1 MTVGTYP
8 KQRILIFGV
17 VVCVALLAGC
27 LGGKPEP
34 TTTPEPPAAPEPVVP
49 PGPTPEEAARLDDLY
64 AGLEAARAQYAEGL
78 GLIVAGDEVAGED
91 LIAEAATTLSLG
103 AAECDELEF
112 CELERF
118 LRTFDSL
125 LTEQSIAL
133 KRQASRVDELEASV
147 QALEDAEREPGT
159 SPFVAA
165 MPEMNQT
172 VSLLRG
178 TDLREIINV
187 NGPVSAALD
196 DWLTWMRPMLMDS
209 YTNYQFL
216 RDDIAPVYE
225 KAGLPEA
232 LLFAMIATESG
243 GKVHAYSRAGAA
255 GLLQFMSRT
264 GRVYGLRRD
273 DGFDMRLD
281 PVSATEAN
289 VAYLND
295 RFGELNDSLEKALAA
310 YNGGEGRMRTLQKRH
325 KGASLWDT
333 RVYYSLPR
341 ETREYVPRV
350 LAAAW
355 LFLHP
360 EDYNLEWPTY
370 PTEKTTL
377 VLREEIALGELTIC
391 LGQEQNPDGWFRT
404 LRNLNPRLE
413 PGERIEA
420 GEEITVPAILVPIY
434 EENCLEGELM
444 ARARVLH
451 DANYPDGSELI
462 PYIVR
467 RGDTLGKI
475 ASRHRCVSV
484 GELAALN
491 NIRPPRYVIRVGQR
505 LKIPNCS

>member
-1 MTVGTYP
+1 MTVGFRQS
-8 KQRILIFGV
+8 KIILAVGV
-17 VVCVALLAGC
+17 VGALVLLAGC
-27 LGGKPEP
+27 LGGKPTP
-34 TTTPEPPAAPEPVVP
+34 ATTPEPPVSVEPVVP
-49 PGPTPEEAARLDDLY
+49 PGPNPAQTSEIEDLY
-64 AGLEAARAQYAEGL
+64 SRLEAANGQYEEGL
-78 GLIVAGDEVAGED
+78 GLIVAGDEIAGET
-91 LIAEAATTLSLG
+91 LLAEAATTLSLG
-103 AAECDELEF
+103 ADECDRLEF
-112 CELERF
+112 CDIDRF

-125 LTEQSIAL
+125 LTQQGIAL
-133 KRQASRVDELEASV
+133 KRQVARIDELEVSIR
-147 QALEDAEREPGT
+147 EDVEREPGT

-165 MPEMNQT
+165 MPEMKET

-178 TDLREIINV
+178 TELREIINL

-209 YTNYQFL
+209 HVNYQFL

-243 GKVHAYSRAGAA
+243 GKVHARSRAGAA
-255 GLLQFMSRT
+255 GPLQFMSRT
-264 GRVYGLRRD
+264 GRVYGLRTV

-281 PVSATEAN
+281 PVAATQAN
-289 VAYLND
+289 VDYLND
-295 RFGELNDSLEKALAA
+295 RFAELNDSLEKALAA
-310 YNGGEGRMRTLQKRH
+310 YNGGEGRMRNLERRH
-325 KGASLWDT
+325 KGASLWDS

-377 VLREEIALGELTIC
+377 VVREEIALGELTIC
-391 LGQEQNPDGWFRT
+391 LGQEQNPNGWFRT
-404 LRNLNPRLE
+404 LRNLNPRLK
-413 PGERIEA
+413 PGDRIEA
-420 GEEITVPAILVPIY
+420 GEEIVVPAILVPIY
-434 EENCLEGELM
+434 EQRCFDSELI

-451 DANYPDGSELI
+451 DANYPDGSELV
-462 PYIVR
+462 PYFVQ

-475 ASRHRCVSV
+475 ASRHRCVSIS
-484 GELAALN
+484 ELAALN
-491 NIRPPRYVIRVGQR
+491 NIRPPRYVIRVGQE
-505 LKIPNCS
+505 LKIPDCG